1 MNLHT
6 FIGNC
11 CGVNKFSTL
20 PLTKDGFIREAKR
33 LVRRQWGTGNMR
45 GSHIICTTNNYQTN
59 QASYLEELGFTKVS
73 EEYNTNSR
81 NRVTV
86 WIMSRVMFNRK
97 IRNVKLPG
105 DTPNNIFSAV
115 A

>member
-20 PLTKDGFIREAKR
+20 PRTKDEFIREAKR

-45 GSHIICTTNNYQTN
+45 GSHIICTTNNYQTYA
-59 QASYLEELGFTKVS
+59 ASYLEELGFTKVS

-86 WIMSRVMFNRK
+86 WIMSRVKFNRK
-97 IRNVKLPG
+97 MRNVKLPKE
-105 DTPNNIFSAV
+105 DLNNIFNV
-115 A
+115 AA

>member
-20 PLTKDGFIREAKR
+20 PRTKDEFLRESKR
-33 LVRRQWGTGNMR
+33 LVRRQWGRNTMV
-45 GSHIICTTNNYQTN
+45 GSHIICTTNNYQKE
-59 QASYLEELGFTKVS
+59 QADYLKEIGFTKIS
-73 EEYNTNSR
+73 EEYNTNSS

-105 DTPNNIFSAV
+105 DIPNNIFNTV